1 MHIDALYTHDGAGD
15 LVLVNEAAGGGA
27 PAPRFYLGATADGC
41 LRRFRHDVTPALR
54 AELNAVPDDGMLT
67 DLAAPPEP
75 ARYEEIIRRYAPA
88 DKTWSGPAFTF
99 AARLPATL
107 ETTFI
112 DASTA
117 PLLEAMLPAWL
128 PDVSTC
134 QPMVVFVVDGKAVSI
149 CASVRIT
156 DEAHEAG
163 VDTARAYRGRGYAAH
178 VTAAWAYAVRE
189 IGGVPLYSTSW
200 TNSASRSVAQKLS
213 LIHFGNDLHIT

>member
-1 MHIDALYTHDGAGD
+1 
-15 LVLVNEAAGGGA
+15 
-27 PAPRFYLGATADGC
+27 
-41 LRRFRHDVTPALR
+41 
-54 AELNAVPDDGMLT
+54 MLT